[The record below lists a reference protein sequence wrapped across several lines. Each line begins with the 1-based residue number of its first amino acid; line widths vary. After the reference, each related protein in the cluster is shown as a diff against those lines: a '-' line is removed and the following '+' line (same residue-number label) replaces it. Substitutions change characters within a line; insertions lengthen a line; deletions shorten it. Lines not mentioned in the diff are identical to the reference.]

1 MEARLGGA
9 HRDLQRGCDLG
20 HLEVEVIAQ
29 HDHRPLIGRQPAED
43 LVEQIAIGG
52 LRRGVIDRRAIRRY
66 QLHLDRPPPATSQDV
81 DAGARDEAPEPTLE
95 PIRIAKGWQAPP
107 RADEPVLDRVS
118 REIVV
123 PEDQSGSSVQPRDEQ
138 AGKHGE
144 SVMIASLRSFDEF
157 SLVHDP
163 PDYTVGAAMSLRSD
177 GSRQQR
183 AETFPAIASRPARP
197 AGLAYVPR

>member
-9 HRDLQRGCDLG
+9 HRDLQRGRDLG
-20 HLEVEVIAQ
+20 HLEVEVVPQ
-29 HDHRPLIGRQPAED
+29 HDHRPLVGRQPAKD
-43 LVEQIAIGG
+43 LIEQVPIGG
-52 LRRGVIDRRAIRRY
+52 PRRGVVDRRAIRRR
-66 QLHLDRPPPATSQDV
+66 QLHLDRPPSATSEDI

-123 PEDQSGSSVQPRDEQ
+123 PKDQSGSSVQPRDEQ
-138 AGKHGE
+138 AGEHGKG
-144 SVMIASLRSFDEF
+144 VMIALLRSFDEF

-163 PDYTVGAAMSLRSD
+163 PEYTLGAALSSRSD
-177 GSRQQR
+177 GSRQEW
-183 AETFPAIASRPARP
+183 AETFPGRGTCLRRMS
-197 AGLAYVPR
+197 GGGYVPR